1 MFAELTKIFF
11 QNEKKSTYLKFQH
24 FLCSLSMLIFIL
36 TIYASSELNN
46 TALANALDTNRSHS
60 LIP

>member
-1 MFAELTKIFF
+1 MK
-11 QNEKKSTYLKFQH
+11 KKSTYLKFQH

-46 TALANALDTNRSHS
+46 TAIANALDTNRSHS
-60 LIP
+60 LIPWGEDI